1 MIDVLVRRKARLVIL
16 REAVDSAVTINGHN
30 QSCGGIG
37 FAMIKSGDAFPVRR
51 KLKVGI
57 TDADPIG
64 MAVQGLRE
72 YQLVPTGLMND
83 FLFAVLSCLGAVF

>member
-1 MIDVLVRRKARLVIL
+1 
-16 REAVDSAVTINGHN
+16 
-30 QSCGGIG
+30 
-37 FAMIKSGDAFPVRR
+37 MIKSGDAFPVRR